1 MTFSKLIQRVPTSS
15 TIKMAQM
22 AREKRQAGKEVINLT
37 LGEPD
42 FPTPD
47 FVVEAGAKALR
58 DGFTKYTP
66 VPGLLSL
73 REAISTK
80 LSTQNNLSYAP
91 EEIIVSTGAKQS
103 IANAVLTL
111 VNPGEVVL
119 LPVPYWVSY
128 AGIAK
133 MAGAEVFPMPT
144 GIDQQFKITPA
155 QLESTLASLSA
166 SGKVAKMLI
175 FSSPSNPSGMCYSQE
190 ELDALSKVIEK
201 HPSLWVLTDEIYEHI
216 NFTGKP
222 HASIAKNQAIRDQV
236 LIVNGMSKGYCMTG
250 WRIGYLAGPKDVV
263 KACSKLQGQFTS
275 GTSAAAQKGA
285 EAALLGPLD
294 ETLAMRD
301 AFIERRDYLLDAL
314 KDFKGWSYIKPDGAF
329 YLFINIQGALGSAI
343 NGKEVTSGDGLAELL
358 LDQLDVALVGGSGFG
373 EPNAVRISYAASIEQ
388 LEKMVSRLAPY
399 FS

>member
-1 MTFSKLIQRVPTSS
+1 
-15 TIKMAQM
+15 M

-47 FVVEAGAKALR
+47 FIVEAGAKALR

-73 REAISTK
+73 REAVCHK
-80 LSTQNNLSYAP
+80 LDAQNNLSYSP
-91 EEIIVSTGAKQS
+91 DEVIVSTGAKQS

-133 MAGAEVFPMPT
+133 MAGAEVCPMPT
-144 GIDQQFKITPA
+144 GIDQQFKITPE
-155 QLESTLASLSA
+155 QLEKTLIDLSA

-175 FSSPSNPSGMCYSQE
+175 FSSPSNPSGMCYTQE

-222 HASIAKNQAIRDQV
+222 HASIAKNQSIRDQV
-236 LIVNGMSKGYCMTG
+236 LLVNGMSKGYCMTG

-294 ETLAMRD
+294 ETMAMRD
-301 AFIERRDYLLDAL
+301 AFVQRRDYLLDAL
-314 KDFKGWSYIKPDGAF
+314 RGFNGWSYIKPDGAF
-329 YLFINIQGALGSAI
+329 YLFINIEAALGQSI
-343 NGKEVTSGDGLAELL
+343 NGNEITSGDRLAELL

-373 EPNAVRISYAASIEQ
+373 EPNAMRISYAASIDD
-388 LEKMVSRLAPY
+388 LKKMVSRLAPY

>member
-47 FVVEAGAKALR
+47 FIVEAGAKALR

-73 REAISTK
+73 REAISSK

-91 EEIIVSTGAKQS
+91 DEIIVSTGAKQS

-133 MAGAEVFPMPT
+133 MAGAEVVPIPT

-201 HPSLWVLTDEIYEHI
+201 HTSLWVLTDEIYEHI

-236 LIVNGMSKGYCMTG
+236 LIVTGMSKGYCMTG

-301 AFIERRDYLLDAL
+301 AFVQRRDYLLDAL

-329 YLFINIQGALGSAI
+329 YLFINIQKALGLSI
-343 NGKEVTSGDGLAELL
+343 NGNEITSGDRLAELL

-373 EPNAVRISYAASIEQ
+373 EPNAMRISYAASIED

>member
-47 FVVEAGAKALR
+47 FIVEAGAKALR

-73 REAISTK
+73 REAISSK

-91 EEIIVSTGAKQS
+91 DEIIVSTGAKQS

-133 MAGAEVFPMPT
+133 MAGAEVVPIPT
-144 GIDQQFKITPA
+144 GINQQFKITPA

-175 FSSPSNPSGMCYSQE
+175 FTSPSNPSGMCYSQE

-201 HPSLWVLTDEIYEHI
+201 HTSLWVLTDEIYEHI

-250 WRIGYLAGPKDVV
+250 WRIGYCHARKDLIEKMIKIQQHINTNVPV
-263 KACSKLQGQFTS
+263 FT
-275 GTSAAAQKGA
+275 QI
-285 EAALLGPLD
+285 AALN
-294 ETLAMRD
+294 AYKKKSNHIKK
-301 AFIERRDYLLDAL
+301 FNL
-314 KDFKGWSYIKPDGAF
+314 KLKR
-329 YLFINIQGALGSAI
+329 N
-343 NGKEVTSGDGLAELL
+343 N
-358 LDQLDVALVGGSGFG
+358 
-373 EPNAVRISYAASIEQ
+373 N
-388 LEKMVSRLAPY
+388 
-399 FS
+399 